1 MPDLDPV
8 TANGAL
14 RVFALLH
21 DARPVLLNL
30 GEPGGFDITLSADR
44 VQSIDAK
51 NVGTWMLP
59 ERPGGGVVTID
70 QQPAEFA
77 RNQLP
82 RTAKPHSAMVGVEG
96 FYPRPGTC
104 KSATWAP
111 GNNRVKMQLGR
122 RGSWT
127 STRTRFFHV
136 LCKT

>member
-1 MPDLDPV
+1 VPDLDPV

-70 QQPAEFA
+70 HQPAEFA

-96 FYPRPGTC
+96 F
-104 KSATWAP
+104 
-111 GNNRVKMQLGR
+111 
-122 RGSWT
+122 
-127 STRTRFFHV
+127 
-136 LCKT
+136 